1 MQSEQAIGITLWLRS
16 KREFMVKRKI
26 TLWSSAALI
35 ALAANAPSAALAAP
49 SAEVA
54 RKCMH
59 LSYVAYP
66 YKRPGS
72 VKMSGDRQAY
82 FRDCMAKDGNVPE
95 PQTKEQ

>member
-1 MQSEQAIGITLWLRS
+1 ML
-16 KREFMVKRKI
+16 KRII

-35 ALAANAPSAALAAP
+35 ALATNTPSAALAAP

-59 LSYVAYP
+59 WSYVAYP
-66 YKRPGS
+66 YNRPGS

-82 FRDCMAKDGNVPE
+82 FKDCMAKDGNVTE
-95 PQTKEQ
+95 PQPKAQ

>member
-1 MQSEQAIGITLWLRS
+1 ML
-16 KREFMVKRKI
+16 KRKI

-35 ALAANAPSAALAAP
+35 ALTTNAPSAALAAP

-59 LSYVAYP
+59 WSYVAFP

-82 FRDCMAKDGNVPE
+82 FKDCLAKEANVPE
-95 PQTKEQ
+95 PQPKAQ